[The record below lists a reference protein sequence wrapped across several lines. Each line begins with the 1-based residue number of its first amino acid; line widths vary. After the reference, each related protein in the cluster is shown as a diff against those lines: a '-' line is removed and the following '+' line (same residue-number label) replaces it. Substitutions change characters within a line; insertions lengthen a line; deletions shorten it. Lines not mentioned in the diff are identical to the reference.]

1 MNIRT
6 HKVARAA
13 YECVAARREAQNKKK
28 YGALAHKL
36 PSMILTNGLAQA
48 TGFLLAKGECEHCAL
63 LSDLNTVLRATE
75 TSTEDDG
82 PALHQQIIDSNLSQ
96 TLILTRRSL
105 EASGWIKRYVQ
116 GVMRVNATG
125 DTSDENA
132 DDTGED
138 TVGDDSADDSQRET
152 SDDNAVDA

>member
-13 YECVAARREAQNKKK
+13 YECVAAHREAQDKKK

-36 PSMILTNGLAQA
+36 PSMILANGLAQA
-48 TGFLLAKGECEHCAL
+48 TGFLLAKGESEHCAL
-63 LSDLNTVLRATE
+63 LRDLNCVLRATE
-75 TSTEDDG
+75 TSTAADG
-82 PALHQQIIDSNLSQ
+82 PALHQQVIASDLSQ

-105 EASGWIKRYVQ
+105 EASGWIKHYVQ
-116 GVMRVNATG
+116 GVLGVNATG

-132 DDTGED
+132 DATG
-138 TVGDDSADDSQRET
+138 
-152 SDDNAVDA
+152 DAEPKGSE

>member
-6 HKVARAA
+6 HQVSRKA
-13 YECVAARREAQNKKK
+13 YERVDARREAQNKKK

-48 TGFLLAKGECEHCAL
+48 TGFLLAKGESEHCAL
-63 LSDLNTVLRATE
+63 LNDLNAVLRVTN
-75 TSTEDDG
+75 TSTADDG
-82 PALHQQIIDSNLSQ
+82 PALHQQVIDSNLSQ
-96 TLILTRRSL
+96 TLLLTRRSL

-116 GVMRVNATG
+116 GVLGLNATG

-132 DDTGED
+132 DDTG
-138 TVGDDSADDSQRET
+138 
-152 SDDNAVDA
+152 DAELEGGE